1 MDQNLSIFL
10 NSLLMSFTGVSLTY
24 AAMRLVFPL
33 RRRPYLWWGYF
44 LIRAAVDGLYNICFL
59 NGASGTLLN
68 VSYVVFISGTA
79 VITFFVH
86 CSTFDADLLHA
97 GLGAFLSD
105 MASALCVVAGVSIVN
120 VLCGRDAGA
129 SYQTPLRPD
138 SIPTVLMCMA
148 VFCVAAVPW
157 RFVMRKFRFYRFRFE
172 RIWLAFLIM
181 MIALFTGMQFTDLK
195 DITVTA
201 GVLLICLGVILSV
214 SILVLRS
221 RTLRQQQDR
230 SFEERQVKLLRIYQE
245 KVYEQLQSLEK
256 NREVLRTYEEK
267 MRKMDQWS
275 SGSSDVRRRFEKL
288 QKEYDTL
295 LAGQYTDNMML
306 DAVLSETAQELKA
319 KGIRPVFSAMA
330 YRGKDEETAR
340 IAMRLLTWAQQ
351 VFAEEGEYTG
361 VSNEKNRTVRLRK
374 EEQRQEECT
383 KETPEKTI
391 HLGISEMKNQVI
403 VKMLLSPVHR
413 VRFPGSRLLPSIRHL
428 PGSTDDMPAS
438 MEFRENWDSNVKE
451 VTVMV
456 EKTEETEAWTV

>member
-1 MDQNLSIFL
+1 
-10 NSLLMSFTGVSLTY
+10 MSFTGVGLTY
-24 AAMRLVFPL
+24 AAMRLVFPM

-44 LIRAAVDGLYNICFL
+44 LIRAVIDGVYNIFFL
-59 NGASGTLLN
+59 NGASGTFLN

-86 CSTFDADLLHA
+86 CGTFDADLLHA

-105 MASALCVVAGVSIVN
+105 MASALCIVAGVSIVN
-120 VLCGRDAGA
+120 ILCGREAGA

-148 VFCVAAVPW
+148 VFCVVAVPW

-172 RIWLAFLIM
+172 RFWLALLIM

-195 DITVTA
+195 DISVTA
-201 GVLLICLGVILSV
+201 GVLLISLGVILLAA
-214 SILVLRS
+214 IFALRS
-221 RTLRQQQDR
+221 RMLRQQQER
-230 SFEERQVKLLRIYQE
+230 SFEERQAKMLQVYQE
-245 KVYEQLQSLEK
+245 KVYEQLQTLEK

-267 MRKMDQWS
+267 MQKMDLWS

-288 QKEYDTL
+288 HKEYDIL

-306 DAVLSETAQELKA
+306 DAVLSETARELKT
-319 KGIRPVFSAMA
+319 KRIRPVFSAMA

-340 IAMRLLTWAQQ
+340 IAMHLLTWAQQ

-361 VSNEKNRTVRLRK
+361 VSNEKSRTVRLRK

-383 KETPEKTI
+383 KEPPEKTI
-391 HLGISEMKNQVI
+391 HLGITEMKNQVI

-428 PGSTDDMPAS
+428 PGSTDYMPAS
-438 MEFRENWDSNVKE
+438 MEFRENWTPYVKE
-451 VTVMV
+451 VTVML
-456 EKTEETEAWTV
+456 ERPEEAI